1 MCCEMGFMHLEA
13 AIWNSKASATFDP
26 PSRRQFYSSSFTNS
40 PLSSRRATS
49 SINPLSLLSTFD
61 TPNLTVK
68 LSLLTV
74 KMSLFYIFANKQ
86 NSFKSIA

>member
-26 PSRRQFYSSSFTNS
+26 PSRRQFYSSSFTIS

-61 TPNLTVK
+61 TPKSHGQIVAIDGQNVA
-68 LSLLTV
+68 LLYLC
-74 KMSLFYIFANKQ
+74 K
-86 NSFKSIA
+86 